1 MKLRLKQIGLEKF
14 SFLNFDSQFC
24 NNNFYRKSSEIK
36 FKKNF
41 LFEWLFKHYANTLI
55 MKFII
60 VFLLSAIPL
69 VSKEVFAAD
78 PVKMS
83 NSGICHAPNTTYYAQ
98 TKNFTPYKTL
108 DECLKAGG
116 RLPKK

>member
-1 MKLRLKQIGLEKF
+1 MKSI
-14 SFLNFDSQFC
+14 
-24 NNNFYRKSSEIK
+24 
-36 FKKNF
+36 
-41 LFEWLFKHYANTLI
+41 T
-55 MKFII
+55 
-60 VFLLSAIPL
+60 VVLLSTFLL
-69 VSKEVFAAD
+69 VSKGVFAAD

-98 TKNFTPYKTL
+98 TKNFTPFKTL